1 MKNSNKIGFTLLEML
16 LAIAITLIISG
27 LFFTLLVTIRSS
39 YYRSYND
46 DDCADIAQMYAQAL
60 ENQVLYDCQNG
71 VADTIKIDDHG
82 ILTSSA
88 NDFEFSNINN
98 FNNAGTNQKWDIRMV
113 CHFDSS
119 TNVFSYSFY
128 FIDKYINPNYLHY
141 VYEGSF
147 WIPNYMPYV
156 HHNMGDADE
165 FTPGPGNVYSWDYN
179 YSGSATHN
187 SFNINITNPGTV
199 DSYGNLT
206 ASSLEGGYYTRVTTE
221 GAGRMV
227 GDDTA
232 PTASVPYTSSSV
244 TIAAAGGGGT

>member
-1 MKNSNKIGFTLLEML
+1 MKKANKKGFTLLEML

-27 LFFTLLVTIRSS
+27 LFFTMLVTIRSS
-39 YYRSYND
+39 YYRAYND

-82 ILTSSA
+82 ILTSTA
-88 NDFEFSNINN
+88 NDFDFSNINN
-98 FNNAGTNQKWDIRMV
+98 FNNSGTNQKWDIRMV
-113 CHFDSS
+113 CHFDTS

-147 WIPNYMPYV
+147 WIPNYMPYSN
-156 HHNMGDADE
+156 HNAGAGDLYI
-165 FTPGPGNVYSWDYN
+165 PGTTYAWDYN
-179 YSGSATHN
+179 YSAPSN
-187 SFNINITNPGTV
+187 SFNLTITNPGVV
-199 DSYGNLT
+199 DGAGNLT
-206 ASSLEGGYYTRVTTE
+206 ASALEGGYYTRVTTE

-227 GDDTA
+227 GDNTA
-232 PTASVPYTSSSV
+232 PTASVPHISSSV

>member
-1 MKNSNKIGFTLLEML
+1 MKKSNKIGFTLLEML

-39 YYRSYND
+39 FYRAYND
-46 DDCADIAQMYAQAL
+46 ADCADIAQMYAQAL

-71 VADTIKIDDHG
+71 VADTIKIDAHG
-82 ILTSSA
+82 VLTSTA
-88 NDFEFSNINN
+88 NDFDFSNIEN

-119 TNVFSYSFY
+119 TNIFSYKFY

-147 WIPNYMPYV
+147 WIPNYMPYTN
-156 HHNMGDADE
+156 HNIGVGDS
-165 FTPGPGNVYSWDYN
+165 FTPGPGAVYSWDYN
-179 YSGSATHN
+179 YSAPSN
-187 SFNINITNPGTV
+187 SFNITITNPGVV
-199 DSYGNLT
+199 DGVGNLT
-206 ASSLEGGYYTRVTTE
+206 PSSTEDNYFTRVTTE
-221 GAGRMV
+221 GAGRMI
-227 GDDTA
+227 GDRTA
-232 PTASVPYTSSSV
+232 PTASVPATSSSV